1 LPSFAA
7 VQRRKYVKR
16 LLLLLSL
23 AATPLM
29 AAAGMWMPQ
38 QIPQLGPELQRLGL
52 KIDPQRFADLTGD
65 PMGAVISLGGCSA
78 SFVSP
83 EGLIVTNHHCGFG
96 ALQFNSTPQR
106 DLITNGF
113 LAKTME
119 EELPSGPGS
128 RVFVTTK
135 IEDVTPS
142 VTGNLAASLSNIER
156 ETALDRRIKELVA
169 ECEKPGGVRCR
180 VASFFE
186 GSQYIRTTQMEI
198 RDVRLVYAPALGIG
212 DFGGEADNWMWPR
225 HTGDWSY
232 LRAYVGKDGKP
243 ADYSKDNVPYHPAHY
258 LKVATEGINPGDFV
272 LVAGYP
278 GRTFRYRTA
287 AEVQSMQQYSYPTT
301 IRYATDLN
309 NILRAAGKNDK
320 KVEIANASRVKGND
334 NTLKNYTGTLTGF
347 TKFGIVQQRQK
358 READLRAWI
367 AAHPQQGKAYA
378 GALDELNALHA
389 KDEATRQRD
398 TVLSWVYR
406 SSPMLTQAVSIHRLS
421 LERPK
426 ADIDRHSG
434 YQQRDWPRLAE
445 STKRAQNSIEPASDR
460 AGLRY
465 FLNEAQ
471 KLPADQRIKPLDDLI
486 AKAGGIEP
494 FLDQLYANTKI
505 NQLDA
510 RLAMQQE
517 STAQLAARN
526 DAMINLAAALSP
538 LSLENEQRE
547 KEIAGAMTRV
557 RPMYMEAMR
566 AMTGGRLYPDANSS
580 LRITFGTVQGYTP
593 RDGVTYVPQ
602 TTVAG
607 IVEKNTGSGE
617 FDAPKQ
623 ELDAIRANKTAG
635 YVDPQLGAVPVD
647 FLSDV
652 DTTGGNSGSPTLNA
666 KGELCGL
673 LFDGTYESLGSDFIF
688 DPAITRSIHV
698 DAVYMLWV
706 MDAVDGAHNLLRE
719 MNLPVRFQ

>member
-1 LPSFAA
+1 MKKLI
-7 VQRRKYVKR
+7 
-16 LLLLLSL
+16 LLLAL
-23 AATPLM
+23 AAAPLV
-29 AAAGMWMPQ
+29 AAEGMWMPQ
-38 QIPQLGPELQRLGL
+38 QIPQLAPELQKLGL

-83 EGLIVTNHHCGFG
+83 SGLIVTNHHCGFG

-113 LAKTME
+113 LAKAME
-119 EELPSGPGS
+119 EELPAGPGS
-128 RVFVTTK
+128 RVFVTTT
-135 IEDVTPS
+135 IEDVTPR
-142 VTGNLAASLSNIER
+142 VTGSLAATLSDIDR
-156 ETALDRRIKELVA
+156 EKAIDRSIKELVA

-180 VASFFE
+180 VASFYE
-186 GSQYIRTTQMEI
+186 GASYIRTTQMEI

-212 DFGGEADNWMWPR
+212 NFGGETDNWMWPR

-243 ADYSKDNVPYHPAHY
+243 ADYAKDNVPYHPAHY
-258 LKVATEGINPGDFV
+258 LKVSNEGMSPGDFV

-287 AEVQSMQQYSYPTT
+287 VEVKSMQEYAFPAFV
-301 IRYATDLN
+301 RYATDLS
-309 NILRAAGKNDK
+309 NILHEMGKNDRN
-320 KVEIANASRVKGND
+320 VEIANASRIKGME
-334 NTLKNYTGTLTGF
+334 NTLKNYTGSLTGF
-347 TKFGIVQQRQK
+347 EKFSIVAQRQK
-358 READLRAWI
+358 REAELNAWI
-367 AAHPQQGKAYA
+367 AAHPNEAKKYA
-378 GALDELNALHA
+378 GTLDQLNALQA
-389 KDEATRQRD
+389 KSAATRQRD
-398 TVLSWVYR
+398 TVLQWLFR
-406 SSPMLTQAVSIHRLS
+406 SSPMLSQASTLYRLS

-426 ADIDRHSG
+426 ADIERESG
-434 YQQRDWPRLAE
+434 FQQRDWPRIAE
-445 STKRAQNSIEPASDR
+445 GVTRAQKTIEPKSDR

-465 FLNEAQ
+465 FLNEAE
-471 KLPADQRIKPLDDLI
+471 KLPADQRIKAVDDAI

-494 FLDQLYANTKI
+494 FLDQLYANTKVA
-505 NQLDA
+505 DA
-510 RLAMQQE
+510 NERKAMQSE
-517 STAQLAARN
+517 TTAQLAARK
-526 DAMINLAAALSP
+526 DAMLDLAAALSP
-538 LSLENEQRE
+538 LSLENERRE
-547 KEIAGAMTRV
+547 KELAGATTRV
-557 RPMYMEAMR
+557 RPLYLEALR
-566 AMTGGRLYPDANSS
+566 GMTGGRLYPDANST
-580 LRITFGTVQGYTP
+580 LRITFGQVKGYVP
-593 RDGVTYVPQ
+593 RDGVAYTPQ

-607 IVEKNTGSGE
+607 IVQKNTGSGE
-617 FDAPKQ
+617 FDAPKS
-623 ELDAIRANKTAG
+623 ELAAIRANKTAG

-688 DPAITRSIHV
+688 DPTITRSIHV

-719 MNLPVRFQ
+719 MGLPVKFE